1 MTVRPYRFWAR
12 TQDRACGCAGPFGSG
27 TVSHSVPWRGG
38 RAVHTPLGHR
48 YIEIPNSATY
58 RLARYR
64 TLVRAERTEAGA
76 ATSRAHATS
85 SRVRK

>member
-27 TVSHSVPWRGG
+27 TVPHSVLAWRSRGPHST
-38 RAVHTPLGHR
+38 RPSF
-48 YIEIPNSATY
+48 IEIPNSATY